1 MGAKERL
8 KKTKQYIGVG
18 MIETP
23 GGSFFCVF
31 KGMSEKEGKSSHECG
46 KKGYAKMEIELRN
59 QLSSTD
65 RGSLVE
71 SFVDHIGRVM
81 ESVLFLILKERWI
94 STRFIKILSV
104 WEG

>member
-31 KGMSEKEGKSSHECG
+31 KGLSEKERKSSHECG
-46 KKGYAKMEIELRN
+46 KKGYAKMEVELRN

-71 SFVDHIGRVM
+71 SFGHHIGRVM
-81 ESVLFLILKERWI
+81 ESVLFLILKNDGLALD
-94 STRFIKILSV
+94 SLKY
-104 WEG
+104 